1 MFFGG
6 GIYYSMLIKEIVEKK
21 NLKFDDNY
29 NDLILCERKNIQ
41 YGLLIKSG
49 KTNKIF
55 KSATELVNQGYG
67 DCEVVEISEEQIENI
82 FK

>member
-1 MFFGG
+1 M
-6 GIYYSMLIKEIVEKK
+6 
-21 NLKFDDNY
+21 
-29 NDLILCERKNIQ
+29 ILCERKNIQ

-55 KSATELVNQGYG
+55 ESATELVNQGYG